1 MSTLAQNLRIL
12 RGAWRPGTA
21 SAHRAQRGRSWA
33 RVEGAGAGWRRS
45 GTAGTHQVPP
55 GEGAGHRCRA
65 EGDAALL
72 VRAVVEAGL
81 RPGRAP
87 RGPGLRPGRVPQAA
101 RPSCA
106 ATRPGSDPGCT
117 PGWRGGRG
125 RAGGQGVLS
134 AHPQQ
139 ELGPGSGP
147 GGVEVGPGHL
157 PAPGSGEE
165 EDEAGER
172 RGGRGGWREGR
183 GWGRIEVWA
192 WKLMDVRGCV
202 GAGEKRD
209 RAGKGG
215 WREGPRRT
223 KEGPGGGEGTERD
236 GD

>member
-1 MSTLAQNLRIL
+1 MSALAQNLRIL
-12 RGAWRPGTA
+12 RGVWRPGTEG
-21 SAHRAQRGRSWA
+21 AHRAQRSRSWA

-45 GTAGTHQVPP
+45 GTAGGTHQVPP

-72 VRAVVEAGL
+72 VRVVVEAGL

-87 RGPGLRPGRVPQAA
+87 RGPGLRPRRVPQAA

-117 PGWRGGRG
+117 PGRR
-125 RAGGQGVLS
+125 GGQGVLS

-139 ELGPGSGP
+139 ELGPGSAPEEWRWGP
-147 GGVEVGPGHL
+147 GRCPREGVGRKGMRQ
-157 PAPGSGEE
+157 GSGEE
-165 EDEAGER
+165 GGVA
-172 RGGRGGWREGR
+172 GGRGGDGAELRRGRGNRWTREGAWE
-183 GWGRIEVWA
+183 WGRNRI
-192 WKLMDVRGCV
+192 
-202 GAGEKRD
+202 

-223 KEGPGGGEGTERD
+223 EGGPGGGEGTERD

>member
-21 SAHRAQRGRSWA
+21 GAHRAQWSRSWA

-45 GTAGTHQVPP
+45 GTAGGTHQVPP

-87 RGPGLRPGRVPQAA
+87 RGSGLRPRRVPQAA

-125 RAGGQGVLS
+125 RAGRGFS
-134 AHPQQ
+134 ARTPSKSWDRARAPA
-139 ELGPGSGP
+139 EWRWGPGRCP
-147 GGVEVGPGHL
+147 REGVGRKGMRQ
-157 PAPGSGEE
+157 GSGEE
-165 EDEAGER
+165 GGVA
-172 RGGRGGWREGR
+172 GGRGGDGAELRRGR
-183 GWGRIEVWA
+183 GRRRTQEGAWEWGRNRI
-192 WKLMDVRGCV
+192 
-202 GAGEKRD
+202 

-223 KEGPGGGEGTERD
+223 EEGPRGGEGTERD